1 MKHKKIL
8 FVCTG
13 NTCRSPMA
21 EAVLKAELK
30 KRGIKWYT
38 VQSAGLRAVEGS
50 QMSEGTKYV
59 LREAKIPFSAQFKS
73 RRLTEKMIK
82 GAYAVICMTHE
93 QQMEIKFY
101 RNVTSM
107 YELCGREISDPYGGN
122 AEDYRATFR
131 AITENIESIIRGL
144 DIRAQEGE
152 I

>member
-38 VQSAGLRAVEGS
+38 VQSAGLNAREGS
-50 QMSEGTKYV
+50 PLSEGSAFV
-59 LREAKIPFSAQFKS
+59 LKEAKIPVPPKFKS
-73 RRLTEKMIK
+73 RRLTEKMLHE
-82 GAYAVICMTHE
+82 AYAVVCMTRE

-101 RNVTSM
+101 KNVTSI
-107 YELCGREISDPYGGN
+107 YELCGIDIPDPYGGS
-122 AEDYRATFR
+122 AELYRNTLR
-131 AITENIESIIRGL
+131 TIRGCMEGIICGL
-144 DIRAQEGE
+144 NIRASEE
-152 I
+152 